1 MNSSPDK
8 SKDKKNLLNFQS
20 LSFQYYFY
28 IEAEDI
34 PGVMASIT
42 AMFAEK
48 NIGIE
53 SIVQKENL
61 NEKVV
66 PVVLITDEFVESKH
80 MELKENILNLD
91 SVNSVRSIRI
101 ESD

>member
-1 MNSSPDK
+1 MSSFND
-8 SKDKKNLLNFQS
+8 

-42 AMFAEK
+42 SIFAKK

-61 NEKVV
+61 DKNLV
-66 PVVLITDEFVESKH
+66 PIVLISDAFIEKEHSDLLAQVL
-80 MELKENILNLD
+80 ELE
-91 SVNSVRSIRI
+91 SVNKIRSIRI
-101 ESD
+101 EPN

>member
-1 MNSSPDK
+1 MCIRDR
-8 SKDKKNLLNFQS
+8 
-20 LSFQYYFY
+20 YYFY